1 MRVAVL
7 HEDRCQPKKCQNECY
22 NFCPPVR
29 NGVEVIT
36 WRKDNKPIVSEPL
49 CIGCGICVHKCPHD
63 ALTIVNLPDE
73 QEKDTVHRYGMNEFR
88 LFGLPAPEQGKPP
101 IDATGNPDDKGYEWI
116 DYEEKKFYRTH
127 NSGEEWIEFVSPE

>member
-29 NGVEVIT
+29 NGIEVIT
-36 WRKDNKPIVSEPL
+36 WQKNNKPIVSEPL

-73 QEKDTVHRYGMNEFR
+73 QEKETIHRYGINEFR
-88 LFGLPAPEQGKPP
+88 LFGLP
-101 IDATGNPDDKGYEWI
+101 
-116 DYEEKKFYRTH
+116 
-127 NSGEEWIEFVSPE
+127 SPEENKVIGILGANGTGKTTAISLLAGEIIPNLGNW

>member
-29 NGVEVIT
+29 NGIEVIT
-36 WRKDNKPIVSEPL
+36 WRKDSKPIVSEPL

-73 QEKDTVHRYGMNEFR
+73 QEKDTIHRYGMNEFR
-88 LFGLPAPEQGKPP
+88 LFGLPTPCLLY
-101 IDATGNPDDKGYEWI
+101 T
-116 DYEEKKFYRTH
+116 
-127 NSGEEWIEFVSPE
+127 SPSPRD